1 MRGSN
6 RKCTESDMQIQFF
19 SWIRRLA
26 LLDERFHLVYSVPNE
41 GAQSETRRLKMY
53 RMGLTRGVSDINVD
67 LPSHDNR
74 FGYLRIELKT
84 ASGVQSSDQKEYQ
97 RLVNQYGGGLYV
109 LCRSMSEVLDVF
121 GKYFGPCYDWVGL
134 YARYGVVDR
143 RPSSLKRSLKNGMD
157 SMLEDFN

>member
-74 FGYLRIELKT
+74 FGYLRIELKA

-97 RLVNQYGGGLYV
+97 RLVNQYGGGL
-109 LCRSMSEVLDVF
+109 
-121 GKYFGPCYDWVGL
+121 
-134 YARYGVVDR
+134 
-143 RPSSLKRSLKNGMD
+143 
-157 SMLEDFN
+157 